1 MRDLEERHHSFAYLK
16 LDANSYLL
24 PQRRNR
30 VFGCSTSTASG
41 TTSLDDV
48 ASDNQTW
55 KMLLNRLGTGPSEQ
69 QFSLKDMLRTD
80 LPAQPMQAP
89 QDITNWKLVQARAK
103 RANNQDPM
111 CICMHLGSSEKRL
124 EWMKDASTCIRPSH
138 DIYCSMVD
146 RPLHP
151 QEMLKLQGS
160 FECDFPCPDE
170 LRNLPDNLARDMAG
184 NAFPTP
190 CLQAALISSMVCHR
204 TWKELATRQDFQSPE
219 PAPNK
224 NNQKQRKRKNPEGGF
239 PEGDPKKAARAKN
252 NKKQPPGTLSL
263 SVSKLFGV
271 VGLPNYGRLDFL
283 T

>member
-1 MRDLEERHHSFAYLK
+1 MRDLEERHHSFTFLK
-16 LDANSYLL
+16 LDANNYLL

-41 TTSLDDV
+41 TRSLDDV
-48 ASDNQTW
+48 ASENQTW
-55 KMLLNRLGTGPSEQ
+55 KMLLNRLGTGPSQQ

-80 LPAQPMQAP
+80 LPAQPLQAP
-89 QDITNWKLVQARAK
+89 QDITNWKLVQARVK
-103 RANNQDPM
+103 RASNQDPT

-124 EWMKDASTCIRPSH
+124 EFMKDASTCIRPSH

-170 LRNLPDNLARDMAG
+170 LRSLPDTLARDLAG

-190 CLQAALISSMVCHR
+190 CLQAALISSMVCHQ
-204 TWKELATRQDFQSPE
+204 TWKGLATHQDFQSAEPE
-219 PAPNK
+219 PRK
-224 NNQKQRKRKNPEGGF
+224 NNRRNRPKNPKGGL
-239 PEGDPKKAARAKN
+239 PEDDQKAATMPKN
-252 NKKQPPGTLSL
+252 NKKRPPGTLSL

-271 VGLPNYGRLDFL
+271 VGLPNYGRRDFL